1 MSGMTARVARKL
13 ILLLAGLACQ
23 QGLAANNDS
32 AIYHYKQGNGVRVYT
47 DRKPEN
53 VAYIE
58 ISKYGRPVASASCT
72 GLTPQALDA
81 RANTYAD
88 LIAKHAT
95 LHNVKP
101 GLVRAVMR
109 VESCFDRKAVS
120 RVGARGL
127 MQLMPG
133 TASDLGVTDSF
144 NADQNISGGVRYLRM
159 MLDRFNNKTDLALA
173 AYNAGPEAVAKHN
186 GIPPFKETR
195 GYVKKVME
203 LYGKSRQPYFDPAT
217 RTITAGG

>member
-1 MSGMTARVARKL
+1 MSARVRSA
-13 ILLLAGLACQ
+13 LLLALAGLACQ
-23 QGLAANNDS
+23 PGAAAEKEKDS

-47 DRKPEN
+47 DRKPDN

-58 ISKYGRPVASASCT
+58 ISKYGRPVATASCT
-72 GLTPQALDA
+72 GLTPQALESRGNLYSA
-81 RANTYAD
+81 
-88 LIAKHAT
+88 LIAKYAT
-95 LHNVKP
+95 EHQVKP

-133 TASDLGVTDSF
+133 TASDLGVSDSF
-144 NADQNISGGVRYLRM
+144 NAEQNISGGVRYLRM
-159 MLDRFNNKTDLALA
+159 MLDRFEQKTDLALA
-173 AYNAGPEAVAKHN
+173 AYNAGPEAVNKHK

-195 GYVKKVME
+195 EYVRKVLDIYSKHSGLRYDTE
-203 LYGKSRQPYFDPAT
+203 T
-217 RTITAGG
+217 RTITDR

>member
-1 MSGMTARVARKL
+1 MIAKIARNL
-13 ILLLAGLACQ
+13 LLLLAGFTCQ
-23 QGLAANNDS
+23 QAQASEKDS
-32 AIYHYKQGNGVRVYT
+32 TIYHFKQGNGVRAYT

-58 ISKYGRPVASASCT
+58 ISKFGRPAATASCR
-72 GLTPQALDA
+72 GLTPQALDS
-81 RANTYAD
+81 RANQYETLITRYATQ
-88 LIAKHAT
+88 HG
-95 LHNVKP
+95 VKP

-144 NADQNISGGVRYLRM
+144 NAEQNIEGGVRYLRM
-159 MLDRFNNKTDLALA
+159 MLERFEQKTDLALA
-173 AYNAGPEAVAKHN
+173 AYNAGPEAVAKHK

-195 GYVKKVME
+195 EYVRKVLD
-203 LYGKSRQPYFDPAT
+203 LYGKSRQPYFDPIT